1 MVAQAIDPQALA
13 TALIA
18 LSQQGNTRYKGV
30 VSGTV
35 TGVNAHGS
43 GGLFSSMGLAKQIF
57 GAFVLPQQGLAA
69 RLPVRY
75 SNESNPLYGLI
86 TGVTAS
92 SGSNPTNMC
101 DDPKPAGTMK
111 LCTHSFVFGWL
122 SCSSRV
128 FDIKTAGHVINRG
141 EFTDLL
147 VSGGLDPAT
156 GMIPSLPGAPGLT
169 TAASRTVMKALY
181 ELGVTWMRDFAR
193 LIFTGDPANNTAG
206 GGYKEFYGLDKLI
219 NTGYRD
225 AETGVACPAAD
236 SIVESF
242 NQQIQLAPTDI
253 VRKISNI
260 YRRLKYLA
268 SHANLAPVSWE
279 LVMSN
284 TLFYELTEIWPIAY
298 STTANAVVP
307 TNATLF
313 VQDEAKL
320 RMRDEMRGNMSNYT
334 GQYLMIDGERV
345 PVVIDDAITE
355 TQSAGGLW
363 DSDIYFV
370 PMTVLGNQPVTFWEH
385 FNFDGPGAALEVA
398 SLMAPQGF
406 YSTSDGGRFLW
417 ERKAPNNGCVQ
428 VNVWAEPR
436 AMLLTPY
443 LAARLTDV
451 KYTTIGKE
459 RAWDASDASYFVN
472 GGRTAGDTT
481 DPSYYSPTA

>member
-1 MVAQAIDPQALA
+1 MVAQAIDSQALA
-13 TALIA
+13 TALIQ
-18 LSQQGNTRYKGV
+18 LSQQGTRYKGV
-30 VSGTV
+30 VSSTV
-35 TGVNAHGS
+35 TGVNAHGR
-43 GGLFSSMGLAKQIF
+43 GGLFSSMGLSKQIF
-57 GAFVLPQQGLAA
+57 GAFVLPQRGLAA
-69 RLPVRY
+69 RLPVRF
-75 SNESNPLYGLI
+75 SNETNPLYGLI

-122 SCSSRV
+122 SRSSRV

-141 EFTDLL
+141 EFTDLI
-147 VSGGLDPAT
+147 VQGGLNPES
-156 GMIPSLPGAPGLT
+156 GMVPTLPGGPGLT
-169 TAASRTVMKALY
+169 SAASRSVMKALY
-181 ELGVTWMRDFAR
+181 ELGVSWMVDFAR
-193 LIFTGDPANNTAG
+193 LVYTGDPANNTAG

-225 AETGVACPAAD
+225 AETGVLCPAAD
-236 SIVESF
+236 SIIESF
-242 NQQIQLAPTDI
+242 NLQIQTNATAI
-253 VRKISNI
+253 VRRISNI

-268 SHANLAPVSWE
+268 SHANLAPVKWVLS
-279 LVMSN
+279 MSN

-298 STTANAVVP
+298 STTANTVVP

-320 RMRDEMRGNMSNYT
+320 RMRDDMRGDMENYV

-345 PVVIDDAITE
+345 EVIIDDAITE
-355 TQSAGGLW
+355 TQAAGGLW
-363 DSDIYFV
+363 NSDIYFV
-370 PMTVLGNQPVTFWEH
+370 PMTVLGNTPVSFWEH
-385 FNFDGPGAALEVA
+385 FNFEGPGAAIEMA
-398 SLMAPQGF
+398 SIMAPNGF
-406 YSTSDGGRFLW
+406 YSASDGGRFLW

-428 VNVWAEPR
+428 VNVWTEPR
-436 AMLLTPY
+436 VMLLTPY

-451 KYTTIGKE
+451 LYTTVGKE
-459 RAWDASDASYFVN
+459 RAWDPADASFYVN